1 MALPQITTTITPPL
15 PSDTPA
21 VFNARAYAAWAAL
34 ADLSPEINSW
44 SIEVDSIATAINANK
59 TAAQTAATTAAGAAT
74 TASSAATTA
83 TTNATEASTS
93 ATNAAASATTAT
105 TKASEASTSA
115 TNASNSAATAT
126 TKASEA
132 ATSATNASNSATT
145 ATGAATTA
153 TTKAGEAS
161 TSATSAAASATAAA
175 ASATTAATKASEAAT
190 SATNLAS
197 AVTAAAGSAT
207 AAAASAT
214 SASNSADAAAQAAQ
228 DAQDAAEQAAG
239 GGEPTI
245 LAGTTSDY
253 WRGDKT
259 WQSLSDAI
267 AAAPAVAAKLD
278 ASEKGAANGVATLGA
293 DQKIPESQLPAVA
306 VTDTFEVASQS
317 AMLALTAERGDVAVR
332 SDLNK
337 TYILKTEPASTL
349 ANWVELRTPTD
360 AVLSVSGKTG
370 AVALTKADVGLAN
383 VDNTSDADKPISTA
397 TQSALNGKEAA
408 ITKSTGY
415 ARWTGSAW
423 TFTDSTFVDTTST
436 QSITGVKTLTAPVF
450 TGSAQY
456 SVLKVAGEYNAGSS
470 GTALTVNFANGQKQ
484 YVTLTG
490 NATLSFS
497 FPGVGNYQLRVVQD
511 ATGSRTLAISGTAV
525 YIGSATLPAI
535 QTAANS
541 ETILSIYYSGSKMYI
556 GVSKVGA

>member
-83 TTNATEASTS
+83 TTKASEAGTS

-161 TSATSAAASATAAA
+161 TSATNAAASATAAA

-259 WQSLSDAI
+259 WQRLSDAV
-267 AAAPAVAAKLD
+267 AAAPAVAAKIN

-337 TYILKTEPASTL
+337 TYILKAEPASTL

-360 AVLSVSGKTG
+360 AVLSVAGKTG
-370 AVALTKADVGLAN
+370 AVSLVKGDVGLGN
-383 VDNTSDADKPISTA
+383 VDNTSDASKPVSTA
-397 TQSALNGKEAA
+397 TQAALDGKEPA

-415 ARWTGSAW
+415 AKWTGSAW
-423 TFTDSTFVDTTST
+423 SFVNETYLQSGDAGKTLSGLTLTGTST
-436 QSITGVKTLTAPVF
+436 ATVVKFA
-450 TGSAQY
+450 S
-456 SVLKVAGEYNAGSS
+456 EYNAGNS
-470 GTALTVNFANGQKQ
+470 GTATTISFSNGQKQ
-484 YVTLTG
+484 KLTLTG
-490 NATLSFS
+490 NATITLS
-497 FPGVGNYQLRVVQD
+497 FPGPGNYQLKLVQD
-511 ATGSRTLAISGTAV
+511 GIGNRTVAWNGTPK
-525 YIGSATLPAI
+525 YLGSASAPAI
-535 QTAANS
+535 NATAS
-541 ETILSIYYSGSKMYI
+541 GETIVSIYYDGTSYYLAA
-556 GVSKVGA
+556 SKVGA